1 MVSPGSTFDLLV
13 LVFSLAAFLAIHD
26 YRRRRG
32 LPYPPG
38 PRPIPL
44 IGNLFDIPKEF
55 SWLEYTHLSKKYG
68 MDSSPVML
76 RLTNG

>member
-1 MVSPGSTFDLLV
+1 MVSLVDLLV
-13 LVFSLAAFLAIHD
+13 LVFSLAVFLAIRD

-44 IGNLFDIPKEF
+44 IGNLFDIPKDF
-55 SWLEYTHLSKKYG
+55 SWLEYTQMSKKYG
-68 MDSSPVML
+68 TDFFLLKVTL
-76 RLTNG
+76 DRTNYR